1 MTNLRIG
8 TILSD
13 GCACRVDGRG
23 SGVDLL
29 LTPKEQTLQSEARS
43 CLEANVPNRPLEHF
57 DTESGFEQHRLW
69 ERRLFDGGWSAGRPK
84 TAATPPASSPCCSRR
99 STRVAAQQIRVVR
112 NRLAMLAPT
121 LIAFGTAEQIAR
133 HLPPLARGDDIW
145 S

>member
-13 GCACRVDGRG
+13 GCACRVDGQG

-69 ERRLFDGGWSAGRPK
+69 ERRLFDGGWGVVGWPSEDGGN
-84 TAATPPASSPCCSRR
+84 ATSVESLLFEEEYARGGATNSRR
-99 STRVAAQQIRVVR
+99 SERACHARPDADSVR
-112 NRLAMLAPT
+112 DR
-121 LIAFGTAEQIAR
+121 
-133 HLPPLARGDDIW
+133 
-145 S
+145 